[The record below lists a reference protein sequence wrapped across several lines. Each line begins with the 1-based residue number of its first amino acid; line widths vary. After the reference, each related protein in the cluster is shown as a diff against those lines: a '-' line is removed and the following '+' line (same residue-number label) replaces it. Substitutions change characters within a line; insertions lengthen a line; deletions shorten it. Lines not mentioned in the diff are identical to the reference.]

1 MQLLDI
7 EINIMKIGFIMSHPV
22 FAPTNGVVSQAYTW
36 KKGLEQLGH
45 DVVLVNMWDRND
57 WKSFD
62 VLHFFG
68 FSVYMAEFIQ
78 VVHHINANIAIS
90 PILDPN
96 YSITNLKLRSYWG
109 NRKLNLMNPFYALRK
124 IKPFIKWIF
133 VRSEFE
139 QEYMIKGFGFDK
151 ARCPIIPLSFG
162 IDLPETKVEKE
173 PFCLHISLLCDDRK
187 NVKRL
192 IEAAKKYNFK
202 LVLGGKLRNEEEKQ
216 MLASWMEGCGNV
228 EYYGFLSL
236 DAMKDLYARAR
247 VFALPSITEGVGI
260 VALEA
265 AIYGCDIVI
274 TNQGGPHEYYKNMAI
289 NVDPYSVDEI
299 GMAVTRYMNEM
310 TFQPCLQQYVIENYS
325 LLSVAQK
332 IVNVY
337 LSNKIV

>member
-1 MQLLDI
+1 
-7 EINIMKIGFIMSHPV
+7 MKIGFIMSHPV

-133 VRSEFE
+133 VRSKYE
-139 QEYMIKGFGFDK
+139 QEYMMKGFGFEK
-151 ARCPIIPLSFG
+151 KKCPIVPLSYG
-162 IDLPETKVEKE
+162 IDLPNDKYTKES
-173 PFCLHISLLCDDRK
+173 FCLHISLLCDERK

-192 IEAAKKYNFK
+192 IEAAKKYKFK
-202 LVLGGKLRNEEEKQ
+202 LILGGKLRNEEEKRT
-216 MLASWMEGCGNV
+216 LESWMADNKYV
-228 EYYGFLSL
+228 EYRGFLSL
-236 DAMKDLYARAR
+236 DEMKELYSRAR
-247 VFALPSITEGVGI
+247 VFALPSIVEGVGI

-265 AIYGCDIVI
+265 AVYGCDIVV
-274 TNQGGPHEYYKNMAI
+274 TEKGGPHEYYKDMAI
-289 NVDPYSVDEI
+289 TVNPHSVDDI
-299 GMAVTRYMNEM
+299 GRAIIQYLSGLTH
-310 TFQPCLQQYVIENYS
+310 QPKLQQFAIEHYS
-325 LLSVAQK
+325 LVAIAQQ
-332 IVNVY
+332 ILDVY
-337 LSNKIV
+337 MSEYPKP